1 MKRDWDLIR
10 EILIAVEDLPD
21 TTSRLNANAITEYD
35 AETVSYHMS
44 ILNEAGLIVA
54 QCSKTKPIL
63 CFANSL
69 TWEGHE
75 FLDKIRQQSA
85 WNKIKTIVRDK
96 GLDLS
101 YEALKI
107 ALGAVI
113 TNTF

>member
-21 TTSRLNANAITEYD
+21 TTSRLNANAIIGYD
-35 AETVSYHMS
+35 AEIVNYHTQLLS
-44 ILNEAGLIVA
+44 QSNLI
-54 QCSKTKPIL
+54 INN
-63 CFANSL
+63 FL

-75 FLDKIRQQSA
+75 FLDKIRQQTA

-113 TNTF
+113 LNTF